1 MGSVSVSPPPLAEET
16 DLIEV
21 FKAAMRRFAVSV
33 SIITI
38 ADAKTRAG
46 MTATAVSSVSLDP
59 PSLLVCVNRKAR
71 FHVDMHRGRRF
82 CVNMLSDDQ
91 SALSSAFGG
100 RLPADERFK
109 LGTWLVQGI
118 DPPYLSEA
126 QANVFCTVDAL
137 FDYGSHTIFIGKVES
152 VRLSGKCR
160 PLVFADGRYFSI
172 VAGAD
177 SIEAP
182 PSDIDWTWL

>member
-1 MGSVSVSPPPLAEET
+1 MGSASVSPPPLAEES
-16 DLIEV
+16 DLTEV

-71 FHVDMHRGRRF
+71 LHVDMHRGRRF
-82 CVNMLSDDQ
+82 CVNMLTNDQ

-118 DPPYLSEA
+118 DPPHLSEA

-152 VRLSGKCR
+152 VRLSGECR
-160 PLVFADGRYFSI
+160 PLVYADGRYCSLL
-172 VAGAD
+172 ARPD
-177 SIEAP
+177 SIDAI